1 MSMMTLFV
9 LTDPQ
14 HRPVMLARERSLM
27 LADEKSLLLVV
38 CLPTTDDRR
47 WTNNLNNI
55 PGTIFGTFLLRRML
69 IDIRII
75 AENSHTYTT
84 EWTIASIVL
93 FVTECTDCFIRLP
106 AAAVMYELPIVLLS
120 RQPQF
125 FVISCTWLA

>member
-38 CLPTTDDRR
+38 CFPTTDDRR

-84 EWTIASIVL
+84 EWTIASIVSSSRSSISPSL
-93 FVTECTDCFIRLP
+93 GVVRDC
-106 AAAVMYELPIVLLS
+106 AESA
-120 RQPQF
+120 
-125 FVISCTWLA
+125 W